1 MDGVLC
7 VSNRITLV
15 AHVARMQRH
24 AEVFTV
30 ARDEERQRRREASG
44 AATIIRYGQCVGHAS
59 LSMLVVRFSHGCD
72 DCECRGVRHWMCVK
86 REQKRQTALRE
97 LSKPM
102 LKHLLRWRERRR
114 NQVGQARRQAM
125 QPCQCS
131 YMICLLAVTTGCRR
145 HSWRAAAHE
154 PDHEGPILHQEVHQ
168 CRYNIACLFALPW
181 CVPSL
186 THTGIMVGPFHHQCA
201 THSAAWLAEWPSS
214 MPKSA
219 CCVCIG
225 TR

>member
-1 MDGVLC
+1 MD
-7 VSNRITLV
+7 VSRPGSLWSHTLL
-15 AHVARMQRH
+15 ACSDMQRSLRLR
-24 AEVFTV
+24 VTRRGNDDVRRV
-30 ARDEERQRRREASG
+30 ALLPLFG
-44 AATIIRYGQCVGHAS
+44 TPIRGPRVLVS
-59 LSMLVVRFSHGCD
+59 VVRFSHGCNV
-72 DCECRGVRHWMCVK
+72 CMCRGVRHWMRVK

-114 NQVGQARRQAM
+114 NQVGQARRPAM
-125 QPCQCS
+125 QPCQCTH
-131 YMICLLAVTTGCRR
+131 MICLLAVTTGCRR

-154 PDHEGPILHQEVHQ
+154 PYHEGPILHQEVHQ
-168 CRYNIACLFALPW
+168 CRYIIACLCALPW

-186 THTGIMVGPFHHQCA
+186 TPTGIMVGPFHHQCA